1 VAEEIRH
8 ELETIAIPGSDGE
21 ELHATVSAGCA
32 QLGPNVASLEALL
45 EVADVGLQM
54 AKRGGR
60 NQVVAA

>member
-1 VAEEIRH
+1 MTS
-8 ELETIAIPGSDGE
+8 LET
-21 ELHATVSAGCA
+21 
-32 QLGPNVASLEALL
+32 LL